1 MKLPKLIKGCVFMKK
16 ALSMVLAL
24 LMCLTF
30 AACGDSADADA
41 VAAYVDAN
49 RTEILNGFEEGFSA
63 SGMTCTSS
71 IAAEGT
77 GFVVNVNINEL
88 NDVDSATADL
98 MQQSYDAMSGTFDGM
113 LEDMKKEL
121 PELTYFVFNICEADG
136 DKLATIE
143 AGNK

>member
-1 MKLPKLIKGCVFMKK
+1 MKK
-16 ALSMVLAL
+16 VLSLVLVV
-24 LMCLTF
+24 LMSLAF
-30 AACGDSADADA
+30 VSCGGSSDADA

-49 RTEILNGFEEGFSA
+49 RAEILSGFEEGFSA
-63 SGMTCTSS
+63 SGMTCNSS

-88 NDVDSATADL
+88 NNVDSATADL
-98 MQQSYDAMSGTFDGM
+98 MQQSYDALDSTFEGM

-121 PELTYFVFNICEADG
+121 PELTYFVFNICDADG
-136 DKLATIE
+136 DTIATIQ